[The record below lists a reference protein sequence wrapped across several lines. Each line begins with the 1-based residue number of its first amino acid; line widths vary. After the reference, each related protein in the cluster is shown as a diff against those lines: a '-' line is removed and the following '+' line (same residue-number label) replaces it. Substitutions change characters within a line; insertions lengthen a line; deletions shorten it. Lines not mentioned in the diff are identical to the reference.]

1 MSEIAGI
8 ALDLLAGSVVFQI
21 PHRPNSRLN
30 IRMGFHRLAIL
41 GYLYHLTQTMLSS
54 GPACG
59 VVAGTKIPNYCVM
72 SDTATVAREMEKMG
86 EGMRIHI
93 SSTSKNLLDTVG
105 GFRCDYRGTLD
116 LGVSKRITDNYI

>member
-1 MSEIAGI
+1 M
-8 ALDLLAGSVVFQI
+8 
-21 PHRPNSRLN
+21 
-30 IRMGFHRLAIL
+30 
-41 GYLYHLTQTMLSS
+41 SS

-72 SDTATVAREMEKMG
+72 SNTATVAREMEKMG

-93 SSTSKNLLDTVG
+93 SATSKNLLDKVG

-116 LGVSKRITDNYI
+116 LGVSNRNTRHCI